1 MKTKKSKAKLSP
13 KKKERL
19 RLDRIK
25 NEIKLSLNIMY
36 EQSDIKNTDYH
47 DLFNLVNKI

>member
-25 NEIKLSLNIMY
+25 N
-36 EQSDIKNTDYH
+36 DIKFFLNCMEERGDVRNNDYH
-47 DLFNLVNKI
+47 WLFNLVNKI